1 MARPYANASPLTSD
15 QFDPGARMT
24 PNRARDRPTTFSP
37 GPEPSRPQE
46 PRLSISGS
54 KSQTR
59 IRSRPS
65 SSPSR
70 LLPAAGPTGGVR
82 CLAMIT
88 GVVLAA
94 GTSSRLGGPGPK
106 QLLEL
111 DDRPLVQHA
120 VDTAAAAGLDEIV
133 VVTGHEADVVEA
145 ALSLPANARAIRNPS
160 FAEGMAGSLRAGL
173 ATADRASEAA
183 VILLADQPGVSADAI
198 RDVVTAFR
206 RSESPF
212 VLARYRDRSGHPIV
226 IGRDAWPLL
235 QELEGDV
242 GAREVIAAH
251 PELVVSVDVDGPVP
265 ADVDTWEDYEA
276 VRGDRGRSIGR

>member
-1 MARPYANASPLTSD
+1 
-15 QFDPGARMT
+15 
-24 PNRARDRPTTFSP
+24 
-37 GPEPSRPQE
+37 
-46 PRLSISGS
+46 
-54 KSQTR
+54 
-59 IRSRPS
+59 
-65 SSPSR
+65 
-70 LLPAAGPTGGVR
+70 
-82 CLAMIT
+82 MIT

-94 GTSSRLGGPGPK
+94 GTSSRLGGRTPK

-173 ATADRASEAA
+173 AAADRASEAA